1 MKTLIRSLIVVAV
14 LVVGLVALRTVTATT
29 PEAPPVA
36 SPSTPPA
43 EEPSTDPTPAPTE
56 EPAEEPAETP
66 DEEADIVGTFTMV
79 DGVATT
85 GPGIP
90 LAEAV
95 ANPTGEP
102 TIVNGALF
110 MDIDGTLFLAASV
123 TDASA
128 PTFGG
133 PLLRVL
139 GYPEGGAEWDPAN
152 AEVTGLR
159 QANGILFF
167 EDARLYGVIELDS

>member
-43 EEPSTDPTPAPTE
+43 EEPSTDPTPAPT
-56 EPAEEPAETP
+56 EEPAETP

-152 AEVTGLR
+152 AEVTGLQ

>member
-1 MKTLIRSLIVVAV
+1 VA
-14 LVVGLVALRTVTATT
+14 ALRTVSAST
-29 PEAPPVA
+29 PEPEA
-36 SPSTPPA
+36 TPPA
-43 EEPSTDPTPAPTE
+43 ATPAPTAPPSVPPSE
-56 EPAEEPAETP
+56 EPSEEPAETP
-66 DEEADIVGTFTMV
+66 DASADVVGTFSMI

-90 LAEAV
+90 LVEAI

-110 MDIDGTLFLAASV
+110 MDANGVLFLAASV

-128 PTFGG
+128 PKFGG

-152 AEVTGLR
+152 AEITGLQ

-167 EDARLYGVIELDS
+167 EDSRLYGVIELAS